1 VIALH
6 IRTAVFEDA
15 PAYLAMLKQLDNE
28 TDMMLYEPDERPD
41 TVESIEKTILAAT
54 ASGSLIL
61 VAEDKDV
68 IVGFLT
74 AERGFARRIH
84 HSAYIVV
91 GILASQRGQGLG
103 KKLFTDLENWAKNNQ
118 ITKLELTVSVRNEPG
133 IRLYKSMGFAVEGIK
148 KDSLKLNGKLVDEYY
163 MGKIVPL

>member
-1 VIALH
+1 MR
-6 IRTAVFEDA
+6 IRTAVYEDA
-15 PAYLAMLKQLDNE
+15 PAYLAMLKQLDQE
-28 TDMMLYEPDERPD
+28 TDMMLYEPNERPD
-41 TVESIEKTILAAT
+41 TVESIQQNILASA

-61 VAEDKDV
+61 VVEDKNM

-74 AERGFARRIH
+74 AERGFARRIR

-103 KKLFTDLENWAKNNQ
+103 KKLFAALEDWARNNQ

-148 KDSLKLNGKLVDEYY
+148 TESLKQNGEIIDEYY